1 MIKHNKNRFV
11 PLLVSI
17 GVVVGIMLGS
27 FFANHFSGNRLSIIN
42 NSSNKIIDL
51 FHLID
56 DQYVDTVNIPDLVE
70 KSMPQILKELDPHS
84 TYISASK
91 VEESMQ
97 DLKGSFSGIGIQFTL
112 YKDTVR
118 VVKVVKG
125 GPSESVGIQ
134 AGDRI
139 VKIDEKVYVGD
150 SVTNDGTMSRLK
162 GPKGSVVRLG
172 IKRAGKSK
180 LIGFSITRGE
190 VPVKTVDAAYMTA
203 PSIGY
208 VRITSF
214 GETTYAEFIAA
225 LSKLQTQGF
234 EKLIID
240 LRGNPGGYMETA
252 VQLVNEFLPKNAL
265 IVYTQGRKS
274 PRKEY
279 RTDGRGAYQKIPLVV
294 LVDETSASASEIF
307 AGAIQDNDRGT
318 IIGRRSFGKGLVQ
331 VPIEFPDGSM
341 LRLTTARYYTPS
353 GRCVQKPYKP
363 GDEEDYEADLLL
375 RAEHGEYFSA
385 DSIRTTGEKYKTRL
399 GRTVYGGGG
408 IVPDIFIARDTLG
421 MTSYFKEAYL
431 GGLLFQYAYDF
442 VDRNRN
448 ELNKCNDL
456 ASVSKYLKKKNIIEG
471 FASYAEKAGLKRRNL
486 MIQSSRNLLTTYISS
501 AIISD
506 VFDDGEA
513 VEYVNQTDAAVLRAT
528 SILTK
533 GNALPLVN
541 NSKGKAQAKAL
552 IEQLSAPY
560 SLALWRTTM
569 PWYKPLFMQ
578 YTKVGATP
586 SKNLVDDPQK
596 LAICL
601 RKLKFVNA

>member
-162 GPKGSVVRLG
+162 GPKGSFVRLG
-172 IKRAGKSK
+172 IKRAGKPK

-203 PSIGY
+203 PNIGY

-533 GNALPLVN
+533 GNALPQVN

>member
-17 GVVVGIMLGS
+17 GVIVGIMLGS

-125 GPSESVGIQ
+125 GPSESIGIQ

-172 IKRAGKSK
+172 IKRAGEPK

-528 SILTK
+528 SILTQ
-533 GNALPLVN
+533 GNALPQVN

-552 IEQLSAPY
+552 IEQFSAPY

>member
-11 PLLVSI
+11 PLLVSL

-172 IKRAGKSK
+172 IKRAGKPK

-203 PSIGY
+203 PNIGY

-533 GNALPLVN
+533 GNALPQVN

-586 SKNLVDDPQK
+586 SKNLVDAPQK

>member
-533 GNALPLVN
+533 GNALPQVN

>member
-172 IKRAGKSK
+172 IKRAGEPK

-533 GNALPLVN
+533 GNALPQVN